1 MWSKT
6 VAWRKRKIMTE
17 ENNLKVSPWRM
28 NWINL
33 ARRQSVSGAWR
44 VINQNPS
51 SPLNNEPLING
62 RNKWNDEQV
71 SSPNYDNIEWIRKPI
86 NIHHQHTANILA
98 MKGRKSLCW
107 CLPGLCN
114 CCWCSSW
121 VINYRV
127 FMARPGSNL
136 AAGAAQPGR
145 WLFLLCFCSSCLSAL
160 GWNSLSFLLASC
172 SGQASIN

>member
-1 MWSKT
+1 
-6 VAWRKRKIMTE
+6 
-17 ENNLKVSPWRM
+17 M

-33 ARRQSVSGAWR
+33 GRRQSVSGASGAWR

-71 SSPNYDNIEWIRKPI
+71 SSPNYDNIEWNSESQLIVAISKYCRSSTEKVPV
-86 NIHHQHTANILA
+86 
-98 MKGRKSLCW
+98 CW
-107 CLPGLCN
+107 CLPGECN
-114 CCWCSSW
+114 CCLCSSW

-127 FMARPGSNL
+127 FMAGPGSNL